1 MEAVR
6 NIGIF
11 AHVDAGKT
19 TLSEG
24 LLAHA
29 GAIRVR
35 GSVDAGTAHTD
46 TLGVE
51 RRRGISVK
59 SKCVEL
65 HHRGCAIRL
74 IDTPGHADFSA
85 EVERSVWALD
95 GAVLVVCAVE
105 GVQPQTEVLF
115 DCLRQQK
122 IPVLFF
128 LNKLDRA
135 GADPEGALAQIRR
148 LLTTNAVPADD
159 MDAVTETLC
168 DLDDEL
174 AEAYLSGEDL
184 SPALIREKFA
194 ALANSGDVFPV
205 LCGSALRD
213 EGVAEVL
220 DAIVDFL
227 PEPADVGSFSGVV
240 FATESNRSLGR
251 GVWVRLYGGTLEN
264 RQSISIRDH
273 FDPFTGEMT
282 RKNVK
287 ITQIMD
293 PSGAPV
299 GRLGPGD
306 IGVLYGLGDVEIG
319 HILGDP
325 SLLPRRVLPGSLRA
339 PLITVQVIP
348 EKPEQMTALRAA
360 CNALQD
366 EDPLLKT
373 TYIRTL
379 NELHLQVMGTI
390 QLEILADALRDHFD
404 PFTGEMTRKNVKI
417 TQIMDPSGAPVGR
430 LGPGDIGVLY
440 GLGDVEIGHILGD
453 PSLLPR
459 RVQPGSLRAPLIT
472 VQVIP
477 ERAEQMTAL
486 RAACNALQDEDPLLK
501 TTYIRALNELHLQ
514 VMGTIQLEI
523 LEDALRDR
531 FDLSV
536 TFGPPAILY
545 RETIAEAAEGY
556 VAYLAP
562 KPCWAILRFRI
573 EPGERD
579 SGVQFT
585 SQVPVRT
592 IQAHYQNQVAQALP
606 LALNQ
611 GRMGWPVTDVKIT
624 LLDGGEHKFH
634 THPLDFI
641 VATPMAIQDGLARGG
656 SKLLEPILA
665 VRFLLP
671 GDCVGR
677 VMTDINAMRGETVDS
692 FADGDRM
699 VLNARIPV
707 ATSLD
712 YAATLAAQTGGRG
725 AMSVRLDGYRECP
738 PDITATTPR
747 RSVDPLDTSK
757 YILAARSALEGGIFN
772 LE

>member
-1 MEAVR
+1 MRSVR

-29 GAIRVR
+29 GAIRTR

-46 TLGVE
+46 TLTVE

-59 SKCVEL
+59 SKCVTL
-65 HHRGCAIRL
+65 RHRDTDIRL

-85 EVERSVWALD
+85 EVERSIWALD
-95 GAVLVVCAVE
+95 GAILVICAVE

-115 DCLRQQK
+115 DCLRRQH
-122 IPVLFF
+122 IPVVFF

-135 GADPEGALAQIRR
+135 GADPDRALAQIRR
-148 LLTTNAVPADD
+148 LLTTKAVMAGDP
-159 MDAVTETLC
+159 DALIEALC
-168 DLDDEL
+168 DLDDGL
-174 AEAYLSGEDL
+174 AERYLSGEEFSPVLLKSKL
-184 SPALIREKFA
+184 SEYARGGEL
-194 ALANSGDVFPV
+194 FPV
-205 LCGSALRD
+205 LSGSALRD
-213 EGVAEVL
+213 QGVEAVL
-220 DAIVDFL
+220 DAIVDDL
-227 PEPADVGSFSGVV
+227 PEPEDVGGLSGVV
-240 FATESNRSLGR
+240 FATDSDRSLGR
-251 GVWVRLYGGTLEN
+251 GIWVRLYGGTLEN
-264 RQSISIRDH
+264 RQSVSIRDT
-273 FDPFTGEMT
+273 FDPFTGEMR
-282 RKNVK
+282 RKSVK

-293 PSGAPV
+293 PSGNPI

-306 IGVLYGLGDVEIG
+306 IGVVYGLGAVEIG
-319 HILGDP
+319 YILGDP
-325 SLLPRRVLPGSLRA
+325 ALLPRRVLPGSLRS

-348 EKPEQMTALRAA
+348 EKAEQMTALRTA
-360 CNALQD
+360 CNVLQN

-373 TYIRTL
+373 TYIRSL

-390 QLEILADALRDHFD
+390 QLEI
-404 PFTGEMTRKNVKI
+404 I
-417 TQIMDPSGAPVGR
+417 
-430 LGPGDIGVLY
+430 
-440 GLGDVEIGHILGD
+440 
-453 PSLLPR
+453 
-459 RVQPGSLRAPLIT
+459 
-472 VQVIP
+472 
-477 ERAEQMTAL
+477 
-486 RAACNALQDEDPLLK
+486 
-501 TTYIRALNELHLQ
+501 
-514 VMGTIQLEI
+514 
-523 LEDALRDR
+523 EDALRDR

-545 RETIAEAAEGY
+545 RETIAESAEGY

-573 EPGERD
+573 EPGERG
-579 SGVQFT
+579 SGIHFQ

-611 GRMGWPVTDVKIT
+611 GRLGWPVTDVKIT

-641 VATPMAIQDGLARGG
+641 VATPMAIQDGLRNGG
-656 SKLLEPILA
+656 SRLLEPILA

-671 GDCVGR
+671 GDCVGK
-677 VMTDINAMRGETVDS
+677 VMTDINTMRGETVSS
-692 FADGDRM
+692 FADGDRV

-712 YAATLAAQTGGRG
+712 YAARLAAQTGGRG

-738 PDITATTPR
+738 LELGTTTPR